1 MRKPTLAKDDVLIR
15 ELIEER
21 GLAVQEKQAEAALR
35 TFAEDVVVFDLA
47 PPLAIRGEAA
57 RDTAA
62 LQGWMD
68 GWDTAI
74 KWSARDLEVTVG
86 GDVAYAHG
94 LIKMSGKK
102 KDGEVVSL
110 WFRLTVG
117 LRKLD
122 GEWEIAHEHNSVP
135 FSMDGSFR
143 ALTDL
148 TPDEPT
154 L

>member
-1 MRKPTLAKDDVLIR
+1 MRKTTLAKDDILIR

-21 GLAVQEKQAEAALR
+21 GLAVQEKLAEAALR
-35 TFAEDVVVFDLA
+35 PLAADAVVFDLA

-57 RDTAA
+57 RDAVA
-62 LQGWMD
+62 LQEWMD
-68 GWDTAI
+68 GWETAI

-102 KDGEVVSL
+102 NDGEIVSL
-110 WFRLTVG
+110 WFRSTIG

-148 TPDEPT
+148 SPD
-154 L
+154 